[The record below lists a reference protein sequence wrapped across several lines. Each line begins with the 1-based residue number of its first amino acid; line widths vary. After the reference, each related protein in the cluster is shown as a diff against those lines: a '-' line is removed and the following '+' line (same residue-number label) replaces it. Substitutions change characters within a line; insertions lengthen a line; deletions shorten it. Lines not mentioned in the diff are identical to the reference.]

1 MVLLPHQAHPRT
13 YRTARAHRRLQNQN
27 LPHRCNYVAHVVWSF
42 VLVYACCCLG
52 CHVSCRAQ
60 KVALPDSPMGQPP
73 TSPAIAGPT
82 WSDFRKLYSDVMSIA
97 FCMDPR
103 SRQVAWMRLDSEK
116 RIAKLSDRLKHETD
130 QDFIEFT
137 NQKD

>member
-1 MVLLPHQAHPRT
+1 
-13 YRTARAHRRLQNQN
+13 
-27 LPHRCNYVAHVVWSF
+27 
-42 VLVYACCCLG
+42 
-52 CHVSCRAQ
+52 
-60 KVALPDSPMGQPP
+60 MGQPP